1 MLFVGGLQKTDPSA
15 EKIQTARGTIFGKEH
30 SMNSIFSK
38 AVAVI
43 IALVSGLTILAGIPA
58 EAVGSVAAPS
68 LAKGYAYSDKLEAKI
83 TNLSSYKEG
92 TNFEV
97 YVNNEACT
105 KLTLAS
111 LKTTGGVIKLNSTGS
126 KYLQPAEK
134 YTIKVKAVR
143 GSEASTCKSVTMTTA
158 DKTYYKVKTGD
169 QLYELSSKRMKPAG
183 KAKTIS
189 YATGIM
195 SDATGSACKG
205 KSVSAHKVIYVK
217 LNSGDYKGKYVL
229 KDRVSRIMTETIKKG
244 TPYKPSFAASYVSS
258 NKIKIAI
265 GDLDKY
271 KAGTLFHVYVDGAY
285 LTSTKLEKLKS
296 SPFISI
302 ATADGKYLKK
312 KTAYKVKVV
321 ADRYD
326 VTCGSSKTITTGS
339 STYYKLPEGKTL
351 YTITDG
357 KAKKAGTVA
366 SKSYYKGVMCSASGS
381 TNAGKDV
388 NKYTTAYVKLT
399 EGEYNGKY
407 ISINDTERAT
417 EATVK
422 AYDRQQKIN
431 TVVNYAKS
439 NAGGAYVSCGERF
452 RATDCSGL
460 TMLAYRQIGVNLPH
474 SAYGQMLRGKR
485 VSASEMQPGDIIVA
499 NGYNHAMMYIGGGYL
514 VHAMNSRDGIRIQK
528 ASVAMYYNP
537 VNAIVRI
544 I

>member
-15 EKIQTARGTIFGKEH
+15 EEINTAKGTIFGKEH

-43 IALVSGLTILAGIPA
+43 IALASALTILAGIPA
-58 EAVGSVAAPS
+58 EAVGSVAAPT
-68 LAKGYAYSDKLEAKI
+68 LAKVYAYSDKLEAKI
-83 TNLSSYKEG
+83 TNLSAYKEG
-92 TNFEV
+92 TKFEI
-97 YVNNEACT
+97 YVNGEACT

-126 KYLQPAEK
+126 KYLRPDEK

-143 GSEASTCKSVTMTTA
+143 GSEESTCKSVTMTTA
-158 DKTYYKVKTGD
+158 EKTYYKVKKGD
-169 QLYELSSKRMKPAG
+169 QLFELSGKTMKTAG
-183 KAKTIS
+183 KAKTVS

-195 SDATGSACKG
+195 SDSAGAACKG
-205 KSVSAHKVIYVK
+205 SSVSSHKVVYVK
-217 LNSGDYKGKYVL
+217 LTSGDYKGKYVL
-229 KDRVSRIMTETIKKG
+229 KNKVSRIKTETIKKA

-258 NKIKIAI
+258 NKIKIVI
-265 GDLDKY
+265 GDLEEY
-271 KAGTLFHVYVDGAY
+271 KAGTLFHVYVNGAY
-285 LTSTKLEKLKS
+285 LTSTKIEKLRS
-296 SPFISI
+296 SPFVSI
-302 ATADGKYLKK
+302 TTAEGKYLKK
-312 KTAYKVKVV
+312 GTAYKIKVV
-321 ADRYD
+321 ADSYD
-326 VTCGSSKTITTGS
+326 LTRGTSKTITTGTA
-339 STYYKLPEGKTL
+339 TYYKLPSGKTL
-351 YTITDG
+351 YTINDG

-366 SKSYYKGVMCSASGS
+366 NKSYYKGVMCSASGS
-381 TNAGKDV
+381 ANAGKDV

-399 EGEYNGKY
+399 EGEYKGKY
-407 ISINDTERAT
+407 ICISDTERAT

-422 AYDRQQKIN
+422 AYERQQKIN

-439 NAGGAYVSCGERF
+439 NAGGAYVSCGERY

-460 TMLAYRQIGVNLPH
+460 TMLSYRQIGINLPH

-485 VSASEMQPGDIIVA
+485 VSASSMQPGDIIIA